1 MVQLTEHAQRHIA
14 ATLELLRSLSER
26 TIVLIVL
33 GLGLAS
39 GLASLV
45 VYDVSG
51 YGTAMLLLWLVGLF
65 TLAFLFR
72 VRSAALPRIARI
84 DLVAGGALMLAFVPL
99 YLVRLYNWPVHVT
112 TDEPTIMGVS

>member
-14 ATLELLRSLSER
+14 ATLELMRGLSER

-33 GLGLAS
+33 GLGLVS

-84 DLVAGGALMLAFVPL
+84 DLVAGGGLMLAVLPP
-99 YLVRLYNWPVHVT
+99 YLGRLYHLPLPVT
-112 TDEPTIMGVS
+112 ADESQIT